1 MLHGRHPVQAGP
13 LQIRDPEPRR
23 ERERVPLVA
32 LAPAEDRCVGR
43 EAEGLVACLHRAG
56 DEFLRHGAVP
66 VDVQLEPPRSVGR
79 RGDFL
84 QGFRR
89 DRACDENRFRGGGA
103 PGGRDFALGM
113 DEGVE
118 RRGSHADR
126 HRHALSEEDGLGVA
140 FRYVGQDAGPQRP
153 SPKGFAVPSEGDF
166 ILGPARDVIECR
178 ARDLRPRHVLEF
190 EEIRELEAHVGRDG
204 LPPLI
209 RCSAVNQTIGIA
221 GIYSR
226 YDGCSAFLRS
236 RFWRQTATWYRS
248 DERRFMYRSKS
259 GFSVSCLERETTRRS
274 ARRATV
280 RAQWSRARDS
290 EPRGRMNSV
299 ILPTSKASIASSSRA
314 TWTAVIC
321 GTLVPSDDRVIA
333 SSAPTVKRSS
343 WIFDSRSR
351 MRRSRCAAMARPM
364 TALSSSTVPIASTRG
379 SSFETRSGPRR
390 PVSPASPRR
399 VYSFAIT
406 SPAPPHLGEAPSGR
420 DLAAGCGR
428 ESPGRPRAAARGG

>member
-23 ERERVPLVA
+23 ERERVPLVS

-56 DEFLRHGAVP
+56 DEFLR
-66 VDVQLEPPRSVGR
+66 
-79 RGDFL
+79 
-84 QGFRR
+84 
-89 DRACDENRFRGGGA
+89 
-103 PGGRDFALGM
+103 
-113 DEGVE
+113 
-118 RRGSHADR
+118 
-126 HRHALSEEDGLGVA
+126 
-140 FRYVGQDAGPQRP
+140 QDAGPQRP

-209 RCSAVNQTIGIA
+209 RCSAVNQAIGLARIH
-221 GIYSR
+221 SR

-248 DERRFMYRSKS
+248 DERRFMYRSSS
-259 GFSVSCLERETTRRS
+259 GFSVSRFESETTRRS

-280 RAQWSRARDS
+280 RAQWSRVRDS

-299 ILPTSKASIASSSRA
+299 ILPTSNASIASSRRA
-314 TWTAVIC
+314 TWADVIW
-321 GTLVPSDDRVIA
+321 GTL
-333 SSAPTVKRSS
+333 
-343 WIFDSRSR
+343 
-351 MRRSRCAAMARPM
+351 
-364 TALSSSTVPIASTRG
+364 
-379 SSFETRSGPRR
+379 
-390 PVSPASPRR
+390 
-399 VYSFAIT
+399 
-406 SPAPPHLGEAPSGR
+406 
-420 DLAAGCGR
+420 
-428 ESPGRPRAAARGG
+428 